1 MLHELVRVA
10 LKSTSVPLTLG
21 NITAASEVYK
31 YLTGR
36 LTSLHASHTPPS
48 ERVAF
53 LYREL
58 GERRQHE
65 AMLGRGA
72 GSSSVGAVDAG
83 AGAGGGAG
91 GASGGGGYAP
101 MYVAALCDIIAHP
114 DFVAICA
121 ELTTNLD
128 AHVAPG
134 ISIER
139 ILAYRG
145 VGAAVLH
152 HALRGYVSA
161 VRDVPLVFRIV
172 TELRPHG
179 PQWVADKLAELSLPP
194 ETDAAPRII
203 PSPMPDLWNAM
214 CKSLF
219 SKLNIEDL
227 IYAILAQCG
236 GHDGYV
242 RVPDALQFTS
252 IERLRRTERTIVPFF
267 AAWGYE
273 AGSLLSLDT
282 LYATA
287 YTYYDDA
294 TAVPVNTRM
303 VFLRSVFEAVHR
315 ESGAREAALLGARK
329 PDETLPTLYVIPNSG
344 GVARLQRGR
353 LDTPTQ
359 VVMSRALSTLLGP
372 TKRPRRLG
380 WAAGS
385 CPRACSRARLL
396 RPPPRRLAAVLA
408 PLTLPPPPLPRAR
421 ALRPRRPTPRRRQP
435 LPLSLPM

>member
-1 MLHELVRVA
+1 M
-10 LKSTSVPLTLG
+10 
-21 NITAASEVYK
+21 
-31 YLTGR
+31 
-36 LTSLHASHTPPS
+36 
-48 ERVAF
+48 
-53 LYREL
+53 
-58 GERRQHE
+58 
-65 AMLGRGA
+65 
-72 GSSSVGAVDAG
+72 
-83 AGAGGGAG
+83 
-91 GASGGGGYAP
+91 
-101 MYVAALCDIIAHP
+101 
-114 DFVAICA
+114 
-121 ELTTNLD
+121 
-128 AHVAPG
+128 
-134 ISIER
+134 
-139 ILAYRG
+139 
-145 VGAAVLH
+145 
-152 HALRGYVSA
+152 
-161 VRDVPLVFRIV
+161 
-172 TELRPHG
+172 
-179 PQWVADKLAELSLPP
+179 
-194 ETDAAPRII
+194 
-203 PSPMPDLWNAM
+203 
-214 CKSLF
+214 
-219 SKLNIEDL
+219 
-227 IYAILAQCG
+227 
-236 GHDGYV
+236 

-421 ALRPRRPTPRRRQP
+421 ALRPRRPRPRGRRP
-435 LPLSLPM
+435 RPSSLPT